1 MKIQA
6 ENKAHTP
13 SYPVIA
19 AVAAAFATFLFSL
32 VALGGDTPKRLSPV
46 APPWKAGQATMEQ
59 LHAFFPHGMFWNH
72 VVGDPNEAYSVTDT
86 ACSPYTDDEDLHDKE
101 GFVIAPFNI
110 TEETPIIIIPSAEA
124 TITEH
129 SITNSSTNTT
139 EYTTELENAEPISES
154 YSNDFAKFHQ
164 AICDGQF
171 SKLVLAKEKTIY
183 KQSSKLQELF
193 SKICK
198 EFPRAM
204 VMMFE
209 TCKSGI
215 WLIAS
220 PEILLDGK
228 GRSLHTVALAGT
240 MPFQE
245 GHLNWSEKN
254 KQEQHVVEEYIEN
267 ILADASP
274 DVLKD
279 GPVSMRAGNL
289 VHLRTDFRFHLAQ
302 GLTLGKLVQQ
312 LHPTPAVCGMPKFE
326 ATNFISEHEG
336 LDRRYYSGFAGP
348 VDIQGETHLYV
359 SLRCAE
365 LSSSENGT
373 DAVLYAGGGIMPGSE
388 CQSEWIETESK
399 MKTIQ
404 NVLQ

>member
-1 MKIQA
+1 MSTLSYAFYRLPYADTYTLMESEQAPIILESLDMLGDIPGFVLVPFSRSADTPALLIQPDSTTTRRL
-6 ENKAHTP
+6 TP
-13 SYPVIA
+13 SIVQ
-19 AVAAAFATFLFSL
+19 TS
-32 VALGGDTPKRLSPV
+32 DS
-46 APPWKAGQATMEQ
+46 
-59 LHAFFPHGMFWNH
+59 
-72 VVGDPNEAYSVTDT
+72 
-86 ACSPYTDDEDLHDKE
+86 DLQSS
-101 GFVIAPFNI
+101 
-110 TEETPIIIIPSAEA
+110 TIPSQQYVSAFEA
-124 TITEH
+124 FH
-129 SITNSSTNTT
+129 G
-139 EYTTELENAEPISES
+139 AVES
-154 YSNDFAKFHQ
+154 GE
-164 AICDGQF
+164 CL
-171 SKLVLAKEKTIY
+171 KLVLARNKKMTMRVPQNLNDPMSMRILFERACHLY
-183 KQSSKLQELF
+183 PRLMVMLF
-193 SKICK
+193 ST
-198 EFPRAM
+198 PL
-204 VMMFE
+204 
-209 TCKSGI
+209 SGT

-245 GHLNWSEKN
+245 GHLDWSEKN

-267 ILADASP
+267 ILANASP

-279 GPVSMRAGNL
+279 GPVTMRAGNL
-289 VHLRTDFRFHLAQ
+289 VHLRSDFRFHLAQ
-302 GLTLGKLVQQ
+302 GLTLGKLIQQ